1 MKGSQDL
8 EAVIF
13 HSAIE
18 ATLFWKSV
26 GEDAGLRLD
35 K

>member
-8 EAVIF
+8 EAVF
-13 HSAIE
+13 SYSAIE

-26 GEDAGLRLD
+26 GEDAGLCLD